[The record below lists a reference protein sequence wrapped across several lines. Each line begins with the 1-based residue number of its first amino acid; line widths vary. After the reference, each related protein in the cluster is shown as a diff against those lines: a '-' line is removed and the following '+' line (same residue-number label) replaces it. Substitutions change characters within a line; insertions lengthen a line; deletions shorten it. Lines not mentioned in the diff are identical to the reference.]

1 MTLIT
6 LIADDYAITA
16 GVSRSILRL
25 LEHGRISGTGVMT
38 NRPHWKGWSHA
49 LRGFHGKADLGVHLN
64 LTLGAPLTNMPLFA
78 ASGRFPAVGEI
89 AKGALA
95 LRLPVDEIAGEI
107 EAQLDAFEQAMDHR
121 PDFIDGHQHV
131 HGLPGVRKAL
141 FSVLSRRYAKGSKPW
156 LRDPSDSLARI
167 VKRGRNMQKALAVGG
182 LTSGFAASARK
193 AAFLTNDG
201 FAGFS
206 AFDPKSDYSVDF
218 ASYLKATGSRHLVM
232 CHPGEVDEEL
242 GRIDPVVAT
251 RPQELAFLLADL
263 STAML
268 QNAGCE
274 LSRLRPLA
282 S

>member
-1 MTLIT
+1 
-6 LIADDYAITA
+6 
-16 GVSRSILRL
+16 
-25 LEHGRISGTGVMT
+25 
-38 NRPHWKGWSHA
+38 
-49 LRGFHGKADLGVHLN
+49 
-64 LTLGAPLTNMPLFA
+64 MPLFTSA
-78 ASGRFPAVGEI
+78 GRLPAVGDI

-95 LRLPVDEIAGEI
+95 LRLPVDEIASEI
-107 EAQLDAFEQAMDHR
+107 DAQLDAFEQAMDVR

-141 FSVLSRRYAKGSKPW
+141 FSVLNRRYAKGSKPW
-156 LRDPSDSLARI
+156 LRDPSDSLTRI
-167 VKRGRNMQKALAVGG
+167 VKRRRNVQKALAVGG
-182 LTSGFAASARK
+182 LTSGFAAAARK

-206 AFDPKSDYSVDF
+206 AFDPKGDYSLDF
-218 ASYLKATGSRHLVM
+218 ASYLAAPGNRHLIM

-251 RPQELAFLLADL
+251 RPQELAFLLADRSSDAL
-263 STAML
+263 R
-268 QNAGCE
+268 QAGCE